1 MINATDK
8 TSIGTIVQTL
18 SHYYIDKEDSELA
31 GKMIKYADK
40 IHRQTKYDIGSN
52 FHTIL
57 MAAKFLKEFSIR
69 IVSPTDETVA
79 VIDVTAP
86 RQDLKNQYKAMKT

>member
-1 MINATDK
+1 M
-8 TSIGTIVQTL
+8 
-18 SHYYIDKEDSELA
+18 DKEDSELV
-31 GKMIKYADK
+31 GKMVNYSDK
-40 IHRQTKYDIGSN
+40 IHQQTKYDIGSN

-57 MAAKFLKEFSIR
+57 MAAKFLMKFSIR

-79 VIDVTAP
+79 VIDVTAL